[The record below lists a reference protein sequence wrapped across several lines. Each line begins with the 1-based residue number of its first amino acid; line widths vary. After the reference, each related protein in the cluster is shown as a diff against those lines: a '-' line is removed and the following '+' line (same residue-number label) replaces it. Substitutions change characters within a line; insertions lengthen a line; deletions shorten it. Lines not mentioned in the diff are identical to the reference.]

1 MRASVWKLETRSWKL
16 EKIENGHWQKRGR
29 TSFQFPVSRLEY
41 RVAKFKARHPELYG
55 AVHRWAE
62 VTWQRLQVFAQQA
75 EKQAQDLREKLER
88 AAAGTLGPGTK
99 SLKERWREA
108 RDRRMA
114 QVPPDPIDE
123 ALWAKYQEALEKA
136 KSEKQKSEARKQQPA
151 AAETRTVQLAASNA
165 SVATLNTMES

>member
-1 MRASVWKLETRSWKL
+1 
-16 EKIENGHWQKRGR
+16 
-29 TSFQFPVSRLEY
+29 LEY
-41 RVAKFKARHPELYG
+41 RVAKFKARDPELYG

-151 AAETRTVQLAASNA
+151 AGSQKSKEGTGDIGNEATVDRLQVTEHQKGEVDRGVPMQRGIPRLQGGRG
-165 SVATLNTMES
+165 V